1 MVYRTREDTT
11 QDYHIEGLPFGTR
24 GGLLVE
30 HLFPSDG
37 EYTITVTPIFGDNMT
52 PTGFGSVACERLE
65 VLLDGD
71 RLGLMNWNGG
81 GRAAA
86 TDCGDRIERRGQLG
100 PGRARKRSSANG
112 RADARAVH
120 DHRRA
125 AQGRRHLPRH
135 ALRAA
140 PRSRSALPA
149 LDDPDGTDAG
159 LLVLPARRHDPHR
172 RARSTPRRRPIRRAA
187 ARSSS
192 ASRRP
197 RRLRRRSESAV
208 RPPHRDEP
216 RDAGIPPSGDR
227 EPTST
232 S

>member
-1 MVYRTREDTT
+1 MTAAQKISRLALGGAEDPTLVVYRTREDTT

-86 TDCGDRIERRGQLG
+86 TDCGDRVERAGQIR
-100 PGRARKRSSANG
+100 PGRPGSVLRQ
-112 RADARAVH
+112 RAPDARALH
-120 DHRRA
+120 GHRGT
-125 AQGRRHLPRH
+125 AQGWRHVPRH
-135 ALRAA
+135 AVRAA
-140 PRSRSALPA
+140 PRSRPPLPA
-149 LDDPDGTDAG
+149 VDDPDGTDAG

-172 RARSTPRRRPIRRAA
+172 RSVQLREGVRFSQPPQDLRLQARYAPPPNPRARAA
-187 ARSSS
+187 S
-192 ASRRP
+192 
-197 RRLRRRSESAV
+197 
-208 RPPHRDEP
+208 
-216 RDAGIPPSGDR
+216 
-227 EPTST
+227 
-232 S
+232 